1 MNATKHND
9 QNSISGKYMLSS
21 CRMNM
26 GKLKPRG
33 KKRDCWGEAKD
44 KVKVY
49 KKGKA
54 KDWELGRKL
63 FGQNLETH

>member
-9 QNSISGKYMLSS
+9 QNGVSGKYMLTT
-21 CRMNM
+21 CRMNT

-33 KKRDCWGEAKD
+33 KKRACLGVAKD

-49 KKGKA
+49 KKEKQRHRTGS
-54 KDWELGRKL
+54 
-63 FGQNLETH
+63 